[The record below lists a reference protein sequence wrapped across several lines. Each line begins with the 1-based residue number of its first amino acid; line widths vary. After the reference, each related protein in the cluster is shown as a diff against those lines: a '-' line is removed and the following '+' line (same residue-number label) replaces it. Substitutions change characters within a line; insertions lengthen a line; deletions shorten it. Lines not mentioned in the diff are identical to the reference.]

1 MAKTGTKTRR
11 KRVPKGRVGPVSGVD
26 AVRAWF
32 GARGWTPF
40 EFQEEA
46 WRAYLAG
53 ESGLIHVP
61 TGAGKTFA
69 AFGGPLAELAGVD
82 RGERVAEGRGLR
94 VVYVTPLRAVAR
106 DIEVAVKEIA
116 SEVAPWARVE
126 SRTGDTKQSVRARQR
141 QELPAVLVTTPESLC
156 LLLTREDVR
165 EQFARLACVIVD
177 EWHELLASK
186 RGTQVELALAR
197 VRGLS
202 PEVRTWA
209 MSATLENIEEAARSV
224 VGLSKDEPRIVT
236 ARIERRVEIETVLPR
251 EGVAAEGGAGG
262 RERLPWAGHL
272 GMPLLPAV
280 LRALDP
286 DVPTIVFV
294 NTRSQAERWF
304 HAIAI
309 ERPEWEGRLG
319 LHHGSVDRAA
329 REKIERG
336 LKSGE
341 VGIVVATSSL
351 DLGVDFAPVERVMQI
366 GSPKGIAR
374 LIQRAGRSGHQP
386 GGVARIM
393 CVPTHAM
400 EVVEV
405 EAVRRAVERRGA
417 GRMEPRRSL
426 NKPID
431 VLAQHIVTC
440 ALGGGVDVNGLYE
453 EVRSTVAYR
462 DLTRAEFDWALSLGV
477 NGGGLLHAYPQY
489 CKMIV
494 EDGIARVVS
503 ARAGQMHRLNV
514 GTITGEATMDVR
526 YATGRRLGSIE
537 EDFIS
542 GMRTGDRFV
551 FAGKV
556 LELRGVHDNTAI
568 VRPAKGSTT
577 HTPIWSGTRL
587 PISEALSE
595 GVREVLGTHADEG
608 TPEGRAIERLRAV
621 LGAVS
626 RVPRADEVLIE
637 VCATREGSH
646 AFVFPFEGR
655 LVHGGIAALLAFRL
669 TRASKT
675 TLSTASNDYGFE
687 LLGPEGFDFE
697 GAFERLGPE
706 GLFDASRLMEEAG
719 ESVNLGEMAKRQFR
733 EVARVAG
740 LVFQTYPGSPR
751 SGRQT
756 QVGAS
761 LLYDVFMEFDP
772 THPLLEQSRREV
784 LERQFEESRLA
795 RTLARLRASKLVVK
809 RIERPS
815 PLSLPL
821 VIERVGARMSSESL
835 TDRIRRIEEQ
845 WEREASRSISRAK
858 RSR

>member
-1 MAKTGTKTRR
+1 M
-11 KRVPKGRVGPVSGVD
+11 
-26 AVRAWF
+26 RAWF

-46 WRAYLAG
+46 WGAYLAG

-69 AFGGPLAELAGVD
+69 AFGGPLAELADGD
-82 RGERVAEGRGLR
+82 REQRATEGRGLR
-94 VVYVTPLRAVAR
+94 VLYVTPLRAVAR

-116 SEVAPWARVE
+116 AEVAGWARVE

-141 QELPAVLVTTPESLC
+141 KELPEVLVTTPESLC

-165 EQFARLACVIVD
+165 AQFARLACVIVD

-197 VRGLS
+197 VRGLA
-202 PEVRTWA
+202 PGVRTWA
-209 MSATLENIEEAARSV
+209 VSATLENIEEAARSA
-224 VGLSKDEPRIVT
+224 VGFSKDAPRIVT
-236 ARIERRVEIETVLPR
+236 ARIERRVEIDAVLPR
-251 EGVAAEGGAGG
+251 EGAGEGGEVGS
-262 RERLPWAGHL
+262 ERLPWAGHL

-286 DVPTIVFV
+286 DVSTIVFT

-309 ERPEWEGRLG
+309 ARPAWEGRMG

-329 REKIERG
+329 REKVEAG
-336 LKSGE
+336 LKSGAI
-341 VGIVVATSSL
+341 GIVVATSSL

-386 GGVARIM
+386 GGVARIL

-405 EAVRRAVERRGA
+405 EAVRRAVAEGGA
-417 GRMEPRRSL
+417 GKMEPRRSL
-426 NKPID
+426 SKPID

-453 EVRSTVAYR
+453 EARSTVAYR

-556 LELRGVHDNTAI
+556 LELKGVHDNTAI

-608 TPEGRAIERLRAV
+608 TPEGRAIGRLQRV
-621 LGAVS
+621 QGAIS
-626 RVPRADEVLIE
+626 HVPRKDEVLIE

-655 LVHGGIAALLAFRL
+655 LVHAGVAALLAFRL

-687 LLGPEGFDFE
+687 LLGPEGFDFVKE
-697 GAFERLGPE
+697 FERLGAE

-772 THPLLEQSRREV
+772 THPLLEQAQREV

-795 RTLARLRASKLVVK
+795 RTLARLRASRVVVK

-845 WEREASRSISRAK
+845 WEREASRSTSRAK

>member
-1 MAKTGTKTRR
+1 MATAPARR
-11 KRVPKGRVGPVSGVD
+11 SKAPAQRPPAQAGLAR
-26 AVRAWF
+26 VRAWF
-32 GARGWTPF
+32 HARGWTPF
-40 EFQEEA
+40 PFQEQA
-46 WRAYLAG
+46 WAAYVAG

-61 TGAGKTFA
+61 TGAGKTLA
-69 AFGGPLAELAGVD
+69 AYGGPLAELAGETS
-82 RGERVAEGRGLR
+82 RREPGAPRGLR

-106 DIEVAVKEIA
+106 DIEIALKEITG
-116 SEVAPWARVE
+116 EVAPRARVE

-141 QELPAVLVTTPESLC
+141 KELPEVLVTTPESLC
-156 LLLTREDVR
+156 LLLTRDDAR
-165 EQFARLACVIVD
+165 QQFAQLACVIVD
-177 EWHELLASK
+177 EWHELLSSK

-197 VRGLS
+197 LRSFAPLA
-202 PEVRTWA
+202 RTWA
-209 MSATLENIEEAARSV
+209 MSATIANIEEAARSA
-224 VGLSKDEPRIVT
+224 VGVKAPVPRIVT
-236 ARIERRVEIETVLPR
+236 ATIARRVEIETVLPDEER
-251 EGVAAEGGAGG
+251 G
-262 RERLPWAGHL
+262 ERLPWAGHL

-286 DVPTIVFV
+286 DVSTIVFV

-304 HAIAI
+304 HAISI
-309 ERPEWEGRLG
+309 ERPAWEGRIA
-319 LHHGSVDRAA
+319 LHHGSIDRIA
-329 REKIERG
+329 RERIERG

-374 LIQRAGRSGHQP
+374 LLQRAGRSGHQP
-386 GGVARIM
+386 GGVARIL

-405 EAVRRAVERRGA
+405 ESVRKAVTDGVA
-417 GRMEPRRSL
+417 GKMEPRRSL

-440 ALGGGVDVNGLYE
+440 ALGGGAEVDALFQE
-453 EVRSTVAYR
+453 ARSTVAFR
-462 DLTRAEFDWALSLGV
+462 DLSRTEFDWALSLSV

-489 CKMIV
+489 QKMTV
-494 EDGIARVVS
+494 KDGTARVAA
-503 ARAGQMHRLNV
+503 ARVAQLHRLNV

-526 YATGRRLGSIE
+526 FATGRRLGSIE

-542 GMRTGDRFV
+542 GLRTGDRFV

-556 LELRGVHDNTAI
+556 LELKGVHDNTAI
-568 VRPAKGSTT
+568 VRPAKGKTT
-577 HTPIWSGTRL
+577 HTPIWAGTKL
-587 PISEALSE
+587 PISEALSQ
-595 GVREVLGTHADEG
+595 GVREVLGTPSDEA
-608 TPEGRAIERLRAV
+608 TPEGHATARLRAIQR
-621 LGAVS
+621 AVS
-626 RVPRADEVLIE
+626 GVPHENEVLIE
-637 VCATREGSH
+637 LCSTREGSH
-646 AFVFPFEGR
+646 AFIFPFEGR

-697 GAFERLGPE
+697 EAFQRLGPE
-706 GLFDASRLMEEAG
+706 GLFDASRLMEDAG
-719 ESVNLGEMAKRQFR
+719 QSVNLGEMAKRQFR

-740 LVFQTYPGSPR
+740 LIFQTYPGSPR
-751 SGRQT
+751 TGRQT

-772 THPLLEQSRREV
+772 SHPLLEQSRREV

-795 RTLARLRASKLVVK
+795 RTLARLRCATPLLK

-821 VIERVGARMSSESL
+821 VIERVGARLSSESL

-845 WEREASRSISRAK
+845 WERDASRSTSRGK

>member
-1 MAKTGTKTRR
+1 MAKAATRTGR
-11 KRVPKGRVGPVSGVD
+11 KGVPKGRGESVAGIER
-26 AVRAWF
+26 VRTWF
-32 GARGWTPF
+32 RGRGWKPF
-40 EFQEEA
+40 AFQEEA
-46 WRAYLAG
+46 WGAFLAG

-69 AFGGPLAELAGVD
+69 AFGGPLARLA
-82 RGERVAEGRGLR
+82 EEGRNGDAQARGLR
-94 VVYVTPLRAVAR
+94 VLYVTPLRAVAR
-106 DIEVAVKEIA
+106 DIEAAIKEIA
-116 SEVAPWARVE
+116 GDVAGWARVE

-141 QELPAVLVTTPESLC
+141 KELPEVLVTTPESLC
-156 LLLTREDVR
+156 LLLSREDVR
-165 EQFARLACVIVD
+165 ERFRDVEAVIVD
-177 EWHELLASK
+177 EWHELLSSK

-197 VRGLS
+197 VRGLA
-202 PEVRTWA
+202 PGVRTWA
-209 MSATLENIEEAARSV
+209 MSATLENIEEAAQGV
-224 VGLSKDEPRIVT
+224 VGLGRAARIVT
-236 ARIERRVEIETVLPR
+236 AKIERRVVIETVLPD
-251 EGVAAEGGAGG
+251 EELG
-262 RERLPWAGHL
+262 ERLPWAGHL

-286 DVPTIVFV
+286 DVSTIVFT

-309 ERPEWEGRLG
+309 ARPEWEGRMG

-329 REKIERG
+329 REKIEQG
-336 LKSGE
+336 LKGGAI
-341 VGIVVATSSL
+341 GIVVATSSL

-386 GGVARIM
+386 GGVARIL

-405 EAVRRAVERRGA
+405 VAVRNALGSASIEA
-417 GRMEPRRSL
+417 RRSM
-426 NKPID
+426 NKPLD

-440 ALGGGVDVNGLYE
+440 ALGGGVEVEELFE
-453 EVRSTVAYR
+453 EVRTAAAYEL
-462 DLTRAEFDWALSLGV
+462 LTRDEFDWALSLGV

-489 CKMIV
+489 CKMVV

-503 ARAGQMHRLNV
+503 KRAGQMHRLNV

-526 YATGRRLGSIE
+526 YLTGRRLGSIE

-542 GMRTGDRFV
+542 SVRVGDRFV

-556 LELRGVHDNTAI
+556 LELRGVQENAAI
-568 VRPAKGSTT
+568 VKPAKGTTT
-577 HTPIWSGTRL
+577 HTPIWMGTRL
-587 PISEALSE
+587 PISEALAE
-595 GVREVLGTHADEG
+595 GVREALGEAAAR
-608 TPEGRAIERLRAV
+608 PEKKGERGEARAIRALTRV
-621 LGAVS
+621 QARVS
-626 RVPRADEVLIE
+626 HVPGPDELLVELCE
-637 VCATREGSH
+637 TREGSH

-655 LVHGGIAALLAFRL
+655 LVHGGIAALLAYRL
-669 TRASKT
+669 TRARKA

-687 LLGPEGFDFE
+687 LLGPEGFEFE
-697 GAFERLGPE
+697 GAITGDLFSAE
-706 GLFDASRLMEEAG
+706 GLIEEAAR
-719 ESVNLGEMAKRQFR
+719 SVNLGEMARRQFR

-772 THPLLEQSRREV
+772 GHPLLEQSRREV
-784 LERQFEESRLA
+784 LEKQFEESRLA
-795 RTLARLRASKLVVK
+795 RTLARLQRARVVVK
-809 RIERPS
+809 RVERPT

-821 VIERVGARMSSESL
+821 LIERVGARMSSETL
-835 TDRIRRIEEQ
+835 TEQIRRIEEQ
-845 WEREASRSISRAK
+845 WEKSALRSSSRVK

>member
-1 MAKTGTKTRR
+1 M
-11 KRVPKGRVGPVSGVD
+11 
-26 AVRAWF
+26 
-32 GARGWTPF
+32 
-40 EFQEEA
+40 
-46 WRAYLAG
+46 
-53 ESGLIHVP
+53 P

-69 AFGGPLAELAGVD
+69 AYGGPLARLAD
-82 RGERVAEGRGLR
+82 LARAETARTARVL
-94 VVYVTPLRAVAR
+94 YVTPLRAVAR
-106 DIEVAVKEIA
+106 DIELALKEIT
-116 SEVAPWARVE
+116 SEVAPRARVE

-141 QELPAVLVTTPESLC
+141 KELPEVLVTTPESLC
-156 LLLTREDVR
+156 LLLTRDDASVQLQGLES
-165 EQFARLACVIVD
+165 VIVD
-177 EWHELLASK
+177 EWHELLSSK

-197 VRGLS
+197 LRS
-202 PEVRTWA
+202 FAPNARTWA
-209 MSATLENIEEAARSV
+209 MSATIENIEEAAQAAA
-224 VGLSKDEPRIVT
+224 GLGVTPRIVT
-236 ARIERRVEIETVLPR
+236 APIRRRVEIQTILPR
-251 EGVAAEGGAGG
+251 EGEDAERGEWGI
-262 RERLPWAGHL
+262 ERLPWAGHL

-280 LRALDP
+280 LRSLDP
-286 DVPTIVFV
+286 EVSTIVFT

-304 HAIAI
+304 HAISIA
-309 ERPEWEGRLG
+309 RPDWEPRMG

-329 REKIERG
+329 RERLERG

-341 VGIVVATSSL
+341 IGIVVATSSL
-351 DLGVDFAPVERVMQI
+351 DLGVDFAPVARVMQI
-366 GSPKGIAR
+366 GSPKGVAR
-374 LIQRAGRSGHQP
+374 LMQRAGRSGHHP
-386 GGVARIM
+386 CGVARIL

-400 EVVEV
+400 EVIEV
-405 EAVRRAVERRGA
+405 EAVRRAITAAIGTSQIA
-417 GRMEPRRSL
+417 GMEPRRPL
-426 NKPID
+426 NKPLD

-440 ALGGGVDVNGLYE
+440 ALGGGVSIDRLFD
-453 EVRSTVAYR
+453 EVRSAVAYR
-462 DLTRAEFDWALSLGV
+462 NLTRSEFDWALSLGV

-489 CKMIV
+489 RKMVV
-494 EDGIARVVS
+494 EDGVARVVS

-526 YATGRRLGSIE
+526 FATGRRLGAIE

-542 GMRTGDRFV
+542 SLRAGDRFV

-568 VRPAKGSTT
+568 VRKAAGSTT
-577 HTPIWSGTRL
+577 HTPIWAGTKL
-587 PISEALSE
+587 PISETLSA
-595 GVREVLGTHADEG
+595 GV
-608 TPEGRAIERLRAV
+608 RAV
-621 LGAVS
+621 LGDEIRTTRTPEDRAIARLTAVQSKVS
-626 RVPRADEVLIE
+626 RVPAADEILFE
-637 VCATREGSH
+637 LCTTREGSH

-655 LVHGGIAALLAFRL
+655 LVHGGIAALLAYRL
-669 TRASKT
+669 TRETRA

-687 LLGPEGFDFE
+687 LLGPEGFDFQE
-697 GAFERLGPE
+697 AIERLGTA
-706 GLFDASRLMEEAG
+706 GLFDASRLMQEAG

-772 THPLLEQSRREV
+772 THPLLEQSRQEV

-795 RTLARLRASKLVVK
+795 RTLARLRAAKPVVK

-835 TDRIRRIEEQ
+835 TERIRRIEEQ
-845 WEREASRSISRAK
+845 WERDAPRSTSRAK